1 MKALSI
7 KQWSREST
15 IFVTTLLIGAFLFIA
30 VTTYGASVVGSTLGG
45 VGTTTPLWGDF
56 VVEQASQ
63 GRLKGVLVVGDT
75 GTTTPTMFISQ
86 KGVIAFGSSTPS
98 PIFLNQGDVVIGRN
112 GSTNDL
118 YVSGGLG
125 VGNATTT
132 DNDLVV
138 GLYRFSV
145 FASDRIGMLGTSS
158 PAFDTALNIGTDT
171 AGTNAH
177 LYVSGGLGVA
187 NATSST
193 GDFIIRAAD
202 PIFSFTSN
210 GRLVVGATSTALTAT
225 GAPNKFVF
233 DGGQAVFS
241 SGGTGST
248 TLSVLSEA
256 GADGQNGCIELSSD
270 GLTYALYIN
279 GAGTGVEV
287 SQKSCGGN

>member
-98 PIFLNQGDVVIGRN
+98 PIFLNQGDVVIGRD

-125 VGNATTT
+125 IANATTT
-132 DNDLVV
+132 D
-138 GLYRFSV
+138 
-145 FASDRIGMLGTSS
+145 
-158 PAFDTALNIGTDT
+158 
-171 AGTNAH
+171 
-177 LYVSGGLGVA
+177 
-187 NATSST
+187 
-193 GDFIIRAAD
+193 GDFIIRSAN

-210 GRLVVGATSTALTAT
+210 GRLVVGATSTALTAP
-225 GAPNKFVF
+225 GAVDKFVF
-233 DGGQAVFS
+233 DGGDMVIS
-241 SGGTGST
+241 SGGTGT
-248 TLSVLSEA
+248 TTVAILTEA
-256 GADGQNGCIELSSD
+256 AADGANGCIEMSGD
-270 GLTYALYIN
+270 GITYTIMIN
-279 GAGTGVEV
+279 GAGTDVLV
-287 SQKSCGGN
+287 SQGSCDD